1 MSVELIRVD
10 KTIHIEF
17 LIDKDNEKTFN
28 IIDKIFRGNKMI
40 TNENKNIMPEKIHE
54 QIDFRRG
61 ERYMA
66 VSYNLSTNLS
76 ENVIIDIEFKKL
88 QP

>member
-10 KTIHIEF
+10 KKIHIEF
-17 LIDKDNEKTFN
+17 LINKDNEKTFN
-28 IIDKIFRGNKMI
+28 IIDKIFRGNKTI